1 MAAYRKLNYFQP
13 FASNT
18 ICDATGFKVKSTE
31 VRREWTGA
39 YVIGKAWTP
48 RQPQDFAPNIIPT
61 MVFPN
66 TRFQYPIVE
75 GNETP
80 DWNEIIV

>member
-1 MAAYRKLNYFQP
+1 MARYRKLNYFQP
-13 FASNT
+13 FASKT
-18 ICDATGFKVKSTE
+18 TCDISGFVVKSTQ
-31 VRREWTGA
+31 VMRQWDGL
-39 YVIGKAWTP
+39 YVIPAAWSI

-66 TRFQYPIVE
+66 TRFQYPVVE

-80 DWNEIIV
+80 DWPDIIV

>member
-1 MAAYRKLNYFQP
+1 MAAYRRLNYFVP

-18 ICDATGFKVKSTE
+18 VCDITGWKVKSTQ
-31 VRREWTGA
+31 VRRQWDGL
-39 YVIGKAWTP
+39 YVIPAAWSE

-61 MVFPN
+61 AIYPN

-80 DWNEIIV
+80 DWNDIIV